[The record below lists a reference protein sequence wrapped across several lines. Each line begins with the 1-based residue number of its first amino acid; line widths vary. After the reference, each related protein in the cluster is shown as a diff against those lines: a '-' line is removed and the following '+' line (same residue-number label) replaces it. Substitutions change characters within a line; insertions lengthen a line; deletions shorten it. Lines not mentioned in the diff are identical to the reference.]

1 MQMYSIYLALND
13 SMLASEIIR
22 ILKGIGIEK
31 ILLFTSQEV
40 LFKQAMADFPSLII
54 TDLYEDNAVNNF
66 DLAEKLWNHKN
77 IPFVFLS
84 NLNLEQF
91 RKVYTSCKYTF
102 VKTPVRENELI
113 RDVNELLNGSK
124 MGMPQDARTS
134 DYSPS

>member
-13 SMLASEIIR
+13 SILASDIIKM
-22 ILKGIGIEK
+22 LKGNGIEK

-66 DLAEKLWNHKN
+66 DLAEKLWNNKN

-84 NLNLEQF
+84 NLDLEQF
-91 RKVYTSCKYTF
+91 RKVYTSSKYTF
-102 VKTPVRENELI
+102 VKTPVRENDLI
-113 RDVNELLNGSK
+113 RKVSDLLNNPK
-124 MGMPQDARTS
+124 MGISQETRSS
-134 DYSPS
+134 DYSAS